1 MILVHDQSHRAK
13 KERLLVLGKRY
24 YDLEP
29 QDRWIDCFIPGI
41 GNCGRSYDIQVE
53 ATGTNLRRN

>member
-13 KERLLVLGKRY
+13 KARLLVLGKRY

-29 QDRWIDCFIPGI
+29 QDRWIDCFIPDI
-41 GNCGRSYDIQVE
+41 GNCGRSYDI
-53 ATGTNLRRN
+53 